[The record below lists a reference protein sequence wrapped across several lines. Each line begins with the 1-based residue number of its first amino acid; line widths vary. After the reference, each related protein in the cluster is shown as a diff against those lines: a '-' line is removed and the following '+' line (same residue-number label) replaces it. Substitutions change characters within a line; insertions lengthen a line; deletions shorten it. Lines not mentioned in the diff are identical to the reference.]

1 MLPIIGSP
9 QRRTRDEDR
18 PSYHAWLDRQD
29 RKIGAKL
36 QPSVM
41 TANVPE
47 PRGPEGVEATL
58 RATTS
63 PTQAGDWALVL
74 AAAGIGYRLEER
86 QPEGRFVLVVGAAD
100 AAAAESALVG
110 FDAEA
115 PPRPVPAAPDAGRSA
130 LGVAAAIV
138 LSGMFLLTGA
148 AEPGS
153 HWFQLGAASA
163 DRIAAGQWWRALTAL
178 TLHAD
183 LMHLVGNLVACLI
196 FVSAVGRWLGGG
208 LGATVN
214 LVTAAAHR
222 TGFVSVGASTAT
234 FAALG
239 LCAGLQ
245 AVRWL
250 RGGTRRGYAWVPLG
264 AALGL
269 YAMLGV
275 GPNADTYA
283 HLFGLAFGA
292 TFGSAL
298 ALGNVRAPRTTVQ
311 TLLGATALAIMGSCW
326 ALALQAPR

>member
-1 MLPIIGSP
+1 
-9 QRRTRDEDR
+9 
-18 PSYHAWLDRQD
+18 
-29 RKIGAKL
+29 
-36 QPSVM
+36 M

-58 RATTS
+58 RATAS

-86 QPEGRFVLVVGAAD
+86 HPEGRFVLVVGAAD

-153 HWFQLGAASA
+153 HWFQVGAASA

-183 LMHLVGNLVACLI
+183 LMHLVGNVVASLI

-208 LGATVN
+208 LGAVVVLAAAAGAN

-292 TFGSAL
+292 TIGSAL

-311 TLLGATALAIMGSCW
+311 TVLGATALAIMGSCW
-326 ALALQAPR
+326 ALAFRAR

>member
-1 MLPIIGSP
+1 MS
-9 QRRTRDEDR
+9 
-18 PSYHAWLDRQD
+18 
-29 RKIGAKL
+29 
-36 QPSVM
+36 
-41 TANVPE
+41 ANVPE
-47 PRGPEGVEATL
+47 PSGPEGVEATV

-86 QPEGRFVLVVGAAD
+86 QAEGRFVLVVGAD
-100 AAAAESALVG
+100 DLAAAESALVG

-130 LGVAAAIV
+130 LGVVAAIM

-163 DRIAAGQWWRALTAL
+163 DRIAGGQWWRALTAL

-208 LGATVN
+208 LGAVVVLVAAAGAN
-214 LVTAAAHR
+214 LATAAAHR

-250 RGGTRRGYAWVPLG
+250 RGGTRRKYAWVPLG

-275 GPNADTYA
+275 GPDADTYA
-283 HLFGLAFGA
+283 HLFGLGFGA
-292 TFGSAL
+292 AVGSAL

-326 ALALQAPR
+326 ALALHAPR